1 MGQQSNYVERHE
13 GYVRNSWSSTELV
26 DTFIEHVTRIR
37 DLDRIID
44 ELFQNT
50 FAQHIMET
58 TAYSFMRLMNE
69 LTVNSL
75 LNSLSRITEPAM
87 TSGKENLTVERIVD
101 EMVWTE
107 GRDIKAQRIKERCD
121 CFHELLKEGR
131 NKRLAHNDLGTS
143 LTNRGFPL
151 PEGLHKEAIEELEFL
166 ISIACEQN
174 GRFGK
179 SVILLEKGDVID
191 FRKALGDSLLYR
203 RALEDSRLPES
214 MKKAMLLWRLDLSN
228 KMQGSA

>member
-1 MGQQSNYVERHE
+1 MK
-13 GYVRNSWSSTELV
+13 NSPSSTKLI
-26 DTFIEHVTRIR
+26 DTFIEYVTRIR
-37 DLDRIID
+37 DLDRVID

-75 LNSLSRITEPAM
+75 LNSLSRITEPA
-87 TSGKENLTVERIVD
+87 TTLGKENLTVERVVD

-131 NKRLAHNDLGTS
+131 NMRLAHNDLGTS
-143 LTNRGFPL
+143 LTDRGFPL
-151 PEGLHKEAIEELEFL
+151 PEGLHKEAIEQLESL
-166 ISIACEQN
+166 ISIAYEQD
-174 GRFGK
+174 GRSGT
-179 SVILLEKGDVID
+179 SVILLEEGDVID

-214 MKKAMLLWRLDLSN
+214 MKEAMLLWRVDLST
-228 KMQGSA
+228 KMQGSTSWPCTK

>member
-1 MGQQSNYVERHE
+1 MKDSP
-13 GYVRNSWSSTELV
+13 SSTELV
-26 DTFIEHVTRIR
+26 DTFIQHVTRIR

-50 FAQHIMET
+50 FAQYIMET

-75 LNSLSRITEPAM
+75 LNSLSRITEPA
-87 TSGKENLTVERIVD
+87 TTLGKENLTVERIVD
-101 EMVWTE
+101 EMIWTD

-143 LTNRGFPL
+143 LTNMGFPL
-151 PEGLHKEAIEELEFL
+151 PEGFHKEAIEQLESL
-166 ISIACEQN
+166 ISIACEQD
-174 GRFGK
+174 GRPGM
-179 SVILLEKGDVID
+179 SVILLEEGDVIY

-203 RALEDSRLPES
+203 RALDDRRLPES
-214 MKKAMLLWRLDLSN
+214 MKRDMLLWRLDLSD
-228 KMQGSA
+228 KMQGSG